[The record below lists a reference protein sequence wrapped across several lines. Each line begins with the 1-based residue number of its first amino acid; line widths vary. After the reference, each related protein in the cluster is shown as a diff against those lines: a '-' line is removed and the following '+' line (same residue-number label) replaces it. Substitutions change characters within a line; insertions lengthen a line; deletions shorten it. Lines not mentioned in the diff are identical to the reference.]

1 MKILVSQ
8 LDGSQVFFCLTTH
21 FWAGYSSVCTVTSKW
36 RLSRLFLE
44 PCSVRLKS
52 RLRLWRRTSGLW
64 RVTVRILLMR
74 CWRLLCFQAT
84 HLLSRFWQMHAEFW
98 HKRLVI
104 HRRKVIKEIT
114 NGNVMIILLRSVR
127 VLLKLRAPFTMRS
140 APKSCRIATLRVGL
154 SLGCRE
160 LELHPR

>member
-8 LDGSQVFFCLTTH
+8 LHGSQVFFCLTSH

-52 RLRLWRRTSGLW
+52 RLRLWRRTSGIL

-74 CWRLLCFQAT
+74 CWGLLCFQAT

-104 HRRKVIKEIT
+104 HRRKVIKEIG
-114 NGNVMIILLRSVR
+114 NGRVMIILLKSVR

-140 APKSCRIATLRVGL
+140 APKNCRIATRRVG
-154 SLGCRE
+154 
-160 LELHPR
+160 